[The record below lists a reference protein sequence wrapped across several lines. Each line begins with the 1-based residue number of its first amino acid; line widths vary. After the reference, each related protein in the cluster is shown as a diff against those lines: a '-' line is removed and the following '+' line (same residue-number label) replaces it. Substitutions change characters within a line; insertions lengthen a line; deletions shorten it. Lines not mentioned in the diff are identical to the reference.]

1 MGTPETSREP
11 CPDRILDDVGGAFG
25 MGAVGGAAFH
35 FLKGI
40 YNSPKGERLVGG
52 SQAVRM
58 NAPRVGGSFAVWG
71 GLFSTFDCTMVYIR
85 QKEDPWNSIIAGAA
99 TGGFLQ
105 MRQGLGAAS
114 RSALFGGVLLAL
126 IEGAGIMLNKVMSAP
141 QNFPPMEEPLPNVPG
156 VPGYPMG
163 QIPGQ
168 APVNVES
175 MGAGSSSSSSPQAS
189 SSSSSSSWFGGFF
202 GGEKKEDI
210 SANDGSKTKVLE
222 SFDAPS
228 PPSFEYK

>member
-11 CPDRILDDVGGAFG
+11 CPDRILDDIGGAFG
-25 MGAVGGAAFH
+25 MGAVGGSAFH

-40 YNSPKGERLVGG
+40 YNSPRGERLIGG

-71 GLFSTFDCTMVYIR
+71 GLFSTFDCTMVYVR

-114 RSALFGGVLLAL
+114 RSALIGGVLLAL
-126 IEGAGIMLNKVMSAP
+126 IEGAGIMLNKFMSA
-141 QNFPPMEEPLPNVPG
+141 QQMPPMVIEEAMPNMAGAGGPSGLGFQLPNNRAQPELS
-156 VPGYPMG
+156 
-163 QIPGQ
+163 
-168 APVNVES
+168 A
-175 MGAGSSSSSSPQAS
+175 SSSSSSPAATS
-189 SSSSSSSWFGGFF
+189 SWMSWFGG
-202 GGEKKEDI
+202 KKEEEQK
-210 SANDGSKTKVLE
+210 SGGVNTEVLE
-222 SFDAPS
+222 SFDS
-228 PPSFEYK
+228 PMPPTFEFK